1 VRLKSLERWFNQ
13 RRKSKVLELA
23 DRQLA
28 LAIETVNEL
37 ENAIAAASKKE
48 IGAAKKQLER
58 LFTTEEEIDS
68 LRRTIF
74 EESTRGS
81 LPLNDREDLMH
92 LVKRLDVMADHVKDS
107 GRSVLLLLEVNIPKE
122 LWNAYEE
129 MAKDLVECAKVL
141 KSSIEKLGTDPA
153 EARLLS
159 MKVDD
164 VEKKADE
171 KYLKIKGL
179 LLKSDKAVTPPMLL
193 LLKDMVESMEQV
205 ADTCDDT
212 ADYVRILTITKETS

>member
-1 VRLKSLERWFNQ
+1 MERWFNQ

-48 IGAAKKQLER
+48 IGDAKKQIER

-164 VEKKADE
+164 VEKKVDE

>member
-1 VRLKSLERWFNQ
+1 LEKWFSQ

-37 ENAIAAASKKE
+37 EDAIIAASKKN
-48 IGAAKKQLER
+48 IGEAKKQIER
-58 LFTTEEEIDS
+58 LFITEEEIDS
-68 LRRTIF
+68 IRRTIF

-141 KSSIEKLGTDPA
+141 KSSIEKLGSDPA
-153 EARLLS
+153 EARVLS
-159 MKVDD
+159 QKVDD

-179 LLKSDKAVTPPMLL
+179 LLKSDKFVTPSMLL
-193 LLKDMVESMEQV
+193 LLKDLVESMEQV
-205 ADTCDDT
+205 ADSCDDT
-212 ADYVRILTITKETS
+212 ADYVRILTITKEAA